1 MALPLSYAIAEDQRV
16 HVTGPLDTRRMRRP
30 GVVAHRVR
38 HARGTTSAH
47 GLPVVA
53 PADTWVDFGELVGR
67 GKPAGLDDLIVL
79 GDAVAFDLN
88 AIHPLHRALA
98 SRVRPRGKVILLEAL
113 SEIRLGA
120 ASPRETVTRLMLVRC
135 GLPEPELGQAVID
148 VAGRFLGVADLYWEE
163 HGVVGEYQGEA
174 FHGSDEQRVADGER
188 RKGFEHQGEFVVE
201 EIWNEDLSSPEAR
214 RACVLRFAAALG
226 IPRCDLDLSRVEPR
240 FFSTQT
246 MELAMQR
253 DLIRRDRRAS

>member
-30 GVVAHRVR
+30 GVVAHRAR
-38 HARGTTSAH
+38 HSRVTTSAQ

-53 PADTWVDFGELVGR
+53 PADTWVDLGELVGR

-79 GDAVAFDLN
+79 GDAVAYDLN
-88 AIHPLHRALA
+88 SIHPLHRALA
-98 SRVRPRGKVILLEAL
+98 SRVRPRGKVTLLEAL

-148 VAGRFLGVADLYWEE
+148 AAGHFLGVADLYWKE

-174 FHGSDEQRVADGER
+174 FHASDEQRVADEER
-188 RKGFEHQGEFVVE
+188 RMGFEREGEFAVE
-201 EIWNEDLSSPEAR
+201 EIWKEDLGSPEAR

-226 IPRCDLDLSRVEPR
+226 IPRRELDLSRAEPR
-240 FFSTQT
+240 FFSTQA

-253 DLIRRDRRAS
+253 GLIRRHRWAS